1 MSRDAH
7 TICKLGMM
15 EIAQVRFKSVRVVF
29 RWIEKNRQRDKDNI
43 AFAKKFI
50 LDSMQEWGIIPN
62 DGWDQ
67 ILGFTDEFYV
77 DKRNPRIEV
86 LLFGEDEEHGQG
98 PQRPDSRSGYR
109 KNNQK
114 G

>member
-7 TICKLGMM
+7 TICKLGM
-15 EIAQVRFKSVRVVF
+15 IGISHKRFSSVMIVF
-29 RWIEKNRQRDKDNI
+29 RWIEKNKQRDKDNI

-67 ILGFTDEFYV
+67 ILGFVDEFYV
-77 DKRNPRIEV
+77 DKKNPRVEV
-86 LLFGEDEEHGQG
+86 LLYGEDEVNGQG
-98 PQRPDSRSGYR
+98 PQGPNR
-109 KNNQK
+109 
-114 G
+114 